1 VAAFLARARGA
12 AAALFDLLMT
22 SGRLPA
28 RAARVAWAA
37 LNRYIDAGGMRQG
50 AAVAFYAAFSIAP
63 LLVVVTGV
71 MVWLLGSEAAQAAV
85 LDAVSRMI
93 GARETKTLADLLAQR
108 SIASADN
115 QPAIFGSWVALGVTL
130 VGATGVFVELRAAL
144 QAMLGESDGPFSW
157 WRLLRVRLLA
167 MGVVLGCGF
176 LLSVAMLAQGL
187 SLFALRWV
195 ALSWPL
201 LAPLLVAA
209 ENLWSWSVIALLF
222 ALLIRW
228 LPDGRLPMR
237 HALGGAAVAAGLFMV
252 GRYGISL
259 YIATTATHRR
269 WARPVRSRRCWCGC
283 TGRARSSCWV
293 RRWRWNSATPG
304 RRGPRRRRPPL
315 PDLPGGTIR

>member
-259 YIATTATHRR
+259 YIATTATQSALGAAGSFAALLVWVYWSSQIFLLGAALAVELGH
-269 WARPVRSRRCWCGC
+269 AGPPRPAASP
-283 TGRARSSCWV
+283 TAAS
-293 RRWRWNSATPG
+293 
-304 RRGPRRRRPPL
+304 
-315 PDLPGGTIR
+315 

>member
-1 VAAFLARARGA
+1 MTALLARTRSA

-28 RAARVAWAA
+28 RAARVLWAA

-93 GARETKTLADLLAQR
+93 GARETQTLADLLTQR
-108 SIASADN
+108 SIAGADS

-130 VGATGVFVELRAAL
+130 VGATGVFVELRSAL
-144 QAMLGESDGPFSW
+144 QAMLGEADGPFSW
-157 WRLLRVRLLA
+157 WRLVRVRLLA
-167 MGVVLGCGF
+167 IGVVLGCGF

-187 SLFALRWV
+187 SLLALRWV
-195 ALSWPL
+195 ALSWPP

-209 ENLWSWSVIALLF
+209 ENVWSWGVITLLF

-228 LPDGRLPMR
+228 LPDSRLPMR

-259 YIATTATHRR
+259 
-269 WARPVRSRRCWCGC
+269 
-283 TGRARSSCWV
+283 
-293 RRWRWNSATPG
+293 
-304 RRGPRRRRPPL
+304 
-315 PDLPGGTIR
+315 

>member
-1 VAAFLARARGA
+1 MP
-12 AAALFDLLMT
+12 ALPSSTRTSLGQFFDLLMS

-28 RAARVAWAA
+28 RAARLLWSA

-71 MVWLLGSEAAQAAV
+71 MVWLLGSEAAQVAV
-85 LDAVSRMI
+85 LDAVSRLI
-93 GARETKTLADLLAQR
+93 GAREAKTLADLLTQR
-108 SIASADN
+108 SLAPTSA
-115 QPAIFGSWVALGVTL
+115 QPAIFGSWLALGVTL
-130 VGATGVFVELRAAL
+130 VGATGVFVELRSAL
-144 QAMLGESDGPFSW
+144 QAMLGEPDGAFSW
-157 WRLLRVRLLA
+157 WRLVRVRLLA
-167 MGVVLGCGF
+167 IGVVLGCGF

-187 SLFALRWV
+187 SLLALRWV

-209 ENLWSWSVIALLF
+209 ENLWSWGVITLLF

-228 LPDGRLPMR
+228 LPDSRLPMR

-259 YIATTATHRR
+259 YIATTATQSALGAAGSFAALLVWVYWSSQIFLLGAAVAVELGHP
-269 WARPVRSRRCWCGC
+269 AQVAALQIS
-283 TGRARSSCWV
+283 GRGA
-293 RRWRWNSATPG
+293 G
-304 RRGPRRRRPPL
+304 L
-315 PDLPGGTIR
+315 PSP

>member
-1 VAAFLARARGA
+1 MPAQPSSARTSLGQ
-12 AAALFDLLMT
+12 LLDLLMS

-28 RAARVAWAA
+28 RAARLLWSA

-85 LDAVSRMI
+85 LDAVSRLI
-93 GARETKTLADLLAQR
+93 GAREAKTLADLLTQR
-108 SIASADN
+108 SLAPTSA
-115 QPAIFGSWVALGVTL
+115 QPAIFGSWLALGVTL
-130 VGATGVFVELRAAL
+130 VGATGVFVELRSAL
-144 QAMLGESDGPFSW
+144 QAMLGEPDGAFSW
-157 WRLLRVRLLA
+157 WRLVRVRLLA
-167 MGVVLGCGF
+167 IGVVLGCGF

-187 SLFALRWV
+187 SLLALRWV

-209 ENLWSWSVIALLF
+209 ENLWSWGVITLLF

-228 LPDGRLPMR
+228 LPDSRLPMR

-259 YIATTATHRR
+259 YIATTATQSALGAAGSFAALLVWVYWSSQIFLLGAAVAVELGHP
-269 WARPVRSRRCWCGC
+269 AQVAALQIS
-283 TGRARSSCWV
+283 GRDA
-293 RRWRWNSATPG
+293 G
-304 RRGPRRRRPPL
+304 L
-315 PDLPGGTIR
+315 PSP

>member
-1 VAAFLARARGA
+1 MP
-12 AAALFDLLMT
+12 ALPSSTRTSLGQFFDLLMS

-28 RAARVAWAA
+28 RAARLLWSA

-85 LDAVSRMI
+85 LDAVSRLI
-93 GARETKTLADLLAQR
+93 GAREAKTLADLLTQR
-108 SIASADN
+108 SLAPTSA
-115 QPAIFGSWVALGVTL
+115 QPAIFGSWLALGVTL
-130 VGATGVFVELRAAL
+130 VGATGVFVELRSAL
-144 QAMLGESDGPFSW
+144 QAMLGEPDGAFSW
-157 WRLLRVRLLA
+157 WRLVRVRLLA
-167 MGVVLGCGF
+167 IGVVLGCGF

-187 SLFALRWV
+187 SLLALRWV

-209 ENLWSWSVIALLF
+209 ENLWSWGVITLLF

-228 LPDGRLPMR
+228 LPDSRLPMR

-259 YIATTATHRR
+259 YIATTATQSALGAAGSFAALLVWVYWSSQIFLLGAAVAVELGHP
-269 WARPVRSRRCWCGC
+269 AQVAALQIS
-283 TGRARSSCWV
+283 GRGA
-293 RRWRWNSATPG
+293 G
-304 RRGPRRRRPPL
+304 L
-315 PDLPGGTIR
+315 PSP

>member
-1 VAAFLARARGA
+1 MPALPSSARTSLGQ
-12 AAALFDLLMT
+12 LLDLLMS

-28 RAARVAWAA
+28 RAARLLWSA

-85 LDAVSRMI
+85 LDAVSRLI
-93 GARETKTLADLLAQR
+93 GAREAKTLADLLTQR
-108 SIASADN
+108 SLAPTSA
-115 QPAIFGSWVALGVTL
+115 QPAIFGSWLALGVTL
-130 VGATGVFVELRAAL
+130 VGATGVFVELRSAL
-144 QAMLGESDGPFSW
+144 QAMLGEPDGAFSW
-157 WRLLRVRLLA
+157 WRLVRVRLLA
-167 MGVVLGCGF
+167 IGVVLGCGF

-187 SLFALRWV
+187 SLLALRWV

-209 ENLWSWSVIALLF
+209 ENLWSWGVITLLF

-228 LPDGRLPMR
+228 LPDSRLPMR

-259 YIATTATHRR
+259 YIATTATQSALGAAGSFAALLVWVYWSSQIFLLGAAVAVELGHP
-269 WARPVRSRRCWCGC
+269 AQVAALQIS
-283 TGRARSSCWV
+283 GRGA
-293 RRWRWNSATPG
+293 G
-304 RRGPRRRRPPL
+304 L
-315 PDLPGGTIR
+315 PSP

>member
-1 VAAFLARARGA
+1 MAALLSRARAGA
-12 AAALFDLLMT
+12 AWVLDVMLT

-28 RAARVAWAA
+28 RAARLLWAA

-71 MVWLLGSEAAQAAV
+71 MVWLLGSDAAQAAV

-108 SIASADN
+108 SIASASA
-115 QPAIFGSWVALGVTL
+115 QPAIFGSWLALGVTL
-130 VGATGVFVELRAAL
+130 VGATGVFVELRSAL

-157 WRLLRVRLLA
+157 WRLVRVRLLA
-167 MGVVLGCGF
+167 IGVVLGSGF
-176 LLSVAMLAQGL
+176 LLSVAMLAQAL
-187 SLFALRWV
+187 SLLALRWV

-209 ENLWSWSVIALLF
+209 ENLWSWGVITVLF

-228 LPDGRLPMR
+228 LPNVRLPMR
-237 HALGGAAVAAGLFMV
+237 HALGGAAVAGGLFMV

-259 YIATTATHRR
+259 YIATTATQSALGAAGSFAALLVWVYWSSQIFLLGAAVAVELGHPEQ
-269 WARPVRSRRCWCGC
+269 APVPAG
-283 TGRARSSCWV
+283 A
-293 RRWRWNSATPG
+293 
-304 RRGPRRRRPPL
+304 
-315 PDLPGGTIR
+315 